1 MMHLS
6 DDMHPLNNASGEGW
20 WWTPTENP
28 ISGENQQNLIFQ
40 ASFVHQTCLKSKN
53 LRDCQMCCLPQVSPD
68 SQVNPWLNCCNE
80 TQLCSGQY
88 NTVTETIVSP
98 GGRVELSHQ
107 MYDMDALV
115 HQNTTETLTTLTDIR
130 MGVRFMV
137 TREGDCSYT
146 ILV

>member
-1 MMHLS
+1 
-6 DDMHPLNNASGEGW
+6 
-20 WWTPTENP
+20 
-28 ISGENQQNLIFQ
+28 
-40 ASFVHQTCLKSKN
+40 
-53 LRDCQMCCLPQVSPD
+53 MCCLPQVSPD
-68 SQVNPWLNCCNE
+68 SQVNPRLNCCNE
-80 TQLCSGQY
+80 TKLCSGQY

-137 TREGDCSYT
+137 TRDGDCSYT